1 MITVV
6 VGKRWNTTPWFS
18 AVGEKTARTATANCT
33 NHNRKLHE
41 PRPQTTRTATANCTN
56 RDRKPHEPQLQ
67 ISRTATAN
75 CTNRAANRTNRDRKP
90 HEPCRKPHEPR
101 PNRSVNLF
109 LGSTVYC
116 YSNEFHSHFPFSLR
130 TGVYRRPPRKINAFR
145 HTLYFENAPLSHAH
159 LSKTPNHKIALKI
172 STTLRGIL
180 DFVSFLRCLNIF
192 KSNKSSCL

>member
-33 NHNRKLHE
+33 NRNRKLHEPQPQIARTATANHTNRNRKLHE

-56 RDRKPHEPQLQ
+56 RDRKPHEP
-67 ISRTATAN
+67 
-75 CTNRAANRTNRDRKP
+75 
-90 HEPCRKPHEPR
+90 CRKPHEPR
-101 PNRSVNLF
+101 PNRRNLF

-116 YSNEFHSHFPFSLR
+116 YSNEFHSHLPFSLR

-145 HTLYFENAPLSHAH
+145 HTLYFEKRPFESSSPVRN
-159 LSKTPNHKIALKI
+159 SKSQNSAQNINDLTRN
-172 STTLRGIL
+172 TGFRFIL
-180 DFVSFLRCLNIF
+180 EMSKYIQE
-192 KSNKSSCL
+192 SSCLSK